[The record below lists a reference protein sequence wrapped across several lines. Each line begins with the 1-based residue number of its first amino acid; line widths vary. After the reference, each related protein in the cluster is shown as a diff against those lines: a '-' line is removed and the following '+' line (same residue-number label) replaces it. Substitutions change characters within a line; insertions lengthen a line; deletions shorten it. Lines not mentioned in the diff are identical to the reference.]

1 MCGTID
7 LLITHSSCVCVTWCI
22 HMCDMTHLYTWH
34 DSFIGVTWR
43 DLPIWETY
51 SFMCVTWLIH
61 VCDHR
66 LSSLPI
72 ALVCVIWLI
81 HTRDKP
87 RSYVCAVPY
96 ICDIHSIIT
105 HSSCMCNMTHS
116 YAWQASFIRV
126 CRAIYMWLHIYI
138 HLTHILDSYVKWFNW
153 YICRAIYMWHIYVTY
168 ICAIYMWLHM
178 YIHLTHSHDSLTWLT
193 YMTHSYGWRE

>member
-96 ICDIHSIIT
+96 ICDS
-105 HSSCMCNMTHS
+105 
-116 YAWQASFIRV
+116 
-126 CRAIYMWLHIYI
+126 IYI
-138 HLTHILDSYVKWFNW
+138 FTWLIYLTHMSSDSIDIYAVP
-153 YICRAIYMWHIYVTY
+153 YICDIYMWHIYVPY
-168 ICAIYMWLHM
+168 ICDFICTFTWLIHM
-178 YIHLTHSHDSLTWLT
+178 TPSRDSLTWLIHT
-193 YMTHSYGWRE
+193 GDENKYALTHMTHSHTSVEWLIHIWATYISMHSFT